1 LLRNPTTD
9 GIDHWIERGERSVW
23 PSVIHL
29 WVRIGVELE
38 LERAYQKVRRNP
50 ARSME
55 ADDGPIAKPVRKRR
69 SERTIAAGSN
79 TG

>member
-1 LLRNPTTD
+1 
-9 GIDHWIERGERSVW
+9 
-23 PSVIHL
+23 
-29 WVRIGVELE
+29 VRIGVELE